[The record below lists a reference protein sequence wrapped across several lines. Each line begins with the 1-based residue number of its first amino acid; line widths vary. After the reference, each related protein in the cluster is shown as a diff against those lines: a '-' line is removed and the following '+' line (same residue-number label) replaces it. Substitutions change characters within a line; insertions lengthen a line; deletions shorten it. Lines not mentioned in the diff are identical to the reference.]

1 MDSKSLLDPSLSTGH
16 EFAHAEHN
24 CCCHGCLLVSY
35 VNHDG
40 LIATFARTQHATCA
54 KSKTMKN
61 VSFELNAG
69 DRERRGVR
77 VFVYSLLIEKQW
89 NLIVICVL
97 KVLKTPM
104 Y

>member
-1 MDSKSLLDPSLSTGH
+1 MDSKFRLDPLLSTDH
-16 EFAHAEHN
+16 EFAHAEHD

-40 LIATFARTQHATCA
+40 RIATFLQHATCA

-69 DRERRGVR
+69 ERARRGVR

-89 NLIVICVL
+89 NLIVMCVL